1 MLKDKQRSEGTGVSA
16 NASLPVVAKDGR
28 SSVIEQLEQAAEE
41 ARSEDEAAAVMAA
54 LSDTNGLA
62 ESGIAPDVL
71 ARLLPDDEIVAL
83 PRLDHVNGGGG
94 YRVTKRVFDMVS
106 CGAALVILAVPMAL
120 IALGVKAGSPGPVIY
135 AQRRVGKDGR
145 AFELYKFRSMY
156 TDAEVRGARWAE
168 EGDPRVTPFG
178 RFLRTTRLDELPQF
192 FNVVKGDMSLIGPR
206 PERPV
211 FHDEFCRRIDGWDQR
226 LAVRPGITG
235 LAQVEGGYELLP
247 KEKALYDL
255 EYIETR
261 SIALDL
267 RIIFKTLSTMLAG
280 KGAR

>member
-1 MLKDKQRSEGTGVSA
+1 M
-16 NASLPVVAKDGR
+16 
-28 SSVIEQLEQAAEE
+28 
-41 ARSEDEAAAVMAA
+41 
-54 LSDTNGLA
+54 
-62 ESGIAPDVL
+62 
-71 ARLLPDDEIVAL
+71 
-83 PRLDHVNGGGG
+83 
-94 YRVTKRVFDMVS
+94 TKRVFDMVS

-120 IALGVKAGSPGPVIY
+120 IALGVKAGSPGPAIY

-267 RIIFKTLSTMLAG
+267 RIIFKTLSTMLTG

>member
-1 MLKDKQRSEGTGVSA
+1 M
-16 NASLPVVAKDGR
+16 
-28 SSVIEQLEQAAEE
+28 
-41 ARSEDEAAAVMAA
+41 
-54 LSDTNGLA
+54 
-62 ESGIAPDVL
+62 
-71 ARLLPDDEIVAL
+71 
-83 PRLDHVNGGGG
+83 GGGG
-94 YRVTKRVFDMVS
+94 YRVMKRVFDMVS

-120 IALGVKAGSPGPVIY
+120 IALGVKAGSPGPAIY

-156 TDAEVRGARWAE
+156 TDAEMRGARWAE

-267 RIIFKTLSTMLAG
+267 RIIFKTLSTMLTG